1 MKFHPYGKNFKKI
14 KIINFQ
20 TKIISIMKKE
30 FASLKH
36 EIKLKESILKNVT
49 IELKMYTIY
58 YFLMN
63 ST

>member
-1 MKFHPYGKNFKKI
+1 LKFPPYGKNFKKI
-14 KIINFQ
+14 KIINFH

-49 IELKMYTIY
+49 IE
-58 YFLMN
+58 
-63 ST
+63 